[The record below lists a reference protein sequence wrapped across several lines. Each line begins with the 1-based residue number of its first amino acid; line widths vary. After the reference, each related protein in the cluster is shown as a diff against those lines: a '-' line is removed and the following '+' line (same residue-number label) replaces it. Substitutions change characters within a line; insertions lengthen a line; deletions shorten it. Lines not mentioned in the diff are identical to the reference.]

1 MICIIIPTY
10 NEKENIFKLIEEI
23 TKLIENVNIVVVDD
37 SVDKLDALKKI
48 DNVSYIHRGSK
59 LGRGSAVLEGI
70 KEGLLKEKNKIFIE
84 MDADFSHDP
93 KELKK
98 NIDYFKKENLN
109 FLIASRYVEGSKIIN
124 WPLSRHLLSK
134 FSNFLAKFLLRVPI
148 NDYTN
153 GFRFYDKNAA
163 KHVIKK
169 CEYSKST
176 GFILLSEIVLELYK
190 NNYKISEISTI
201 FVNRVRGESKVNFNE
216 ILNSFIGLLKL
227 YLSTKINKK

>member
-23 TKLIENVNIVVVDD
+23 TKLVEDVSIVIIDD

-70 KEGLLKEKNKIFIE
+70 KQGLLIDKNKIFIE

-98 NIDYFKKENLN
+98 NIDHFRKDNLN

-134 FSNFLAKFLLRVPI
+134 ISNFLAKFLLKVPI

-153 GFRFYDKNAA
+153 GFRFYDKDAA

-169 CEYSKST
+169 CEHSKST

-190 NNYKISEISTI
+190 NNFKISETPTI
-201 FVNRVRGESKVNFNE
+201 FVNRVRGESKVNVNE
-216 ILNSFIGLLKL
+216 ILNSFIGLIKL

>member
-23 TKLIENVNIVVVDD
+23 TKLIESVNIVVVDD

-98 NIDYFKKENLN
+98 NIDYFQKKNLN
-109 FLIASRYVEGSKIIN
+109 FLIASRYVEGSKIVN

-163 KHVIKK
+163 IHVIKK

-190 NNYKISEISTI
+190 NNFKISEIPTI

-216 ILNSFIGLLKL
+216 ILNSFIGLIKL

>member
-134 FSNFLAKFLLRVPI
+134 ISNFLAKFLLRVPI

-163 KHVIKK
+163 
-169 CEYSKST
+169 
-176 GFILLSEIVLELYK
+176 
-190 NNYKISEISTI
+190 NM
-201 FVNRVRGESKVNFNE
+201 
-216 ILNSFIGLLKL
+216 
-227 YLSTKINKK
+227 